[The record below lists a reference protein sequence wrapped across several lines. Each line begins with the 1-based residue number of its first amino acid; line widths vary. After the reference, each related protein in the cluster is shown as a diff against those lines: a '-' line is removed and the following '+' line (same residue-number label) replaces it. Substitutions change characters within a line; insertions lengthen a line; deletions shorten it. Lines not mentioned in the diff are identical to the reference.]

1 MIVKGFPDGETG
13 GRAEVGNRGF
23 EMASSCHS
31 RRFIYLGMELEKV
44 YCSRNPGS

>member
-1 MIVKGFPDGETG
+1 MIVIGFPGGETG
-13 GRAEVGNRGF
+13 GRAEVGNCAF